1 MKKVIFRTLF
11 LGLLGLSIVGCK
23 KEVISKDSREITPE
37 FEASKNL
44 VYFYSIESY
53 ESFIDNYD
61 EEQKEVAFEE
71 LKKSN
76 FQNYFT
82 KHENQVFTKYDD
94 ETVLNDYEMDDRFGQ
109 LLNQDGVL
117 RIGDYLFKVN
127 LSKEEVRVVPFFNSD
142 SYTEALTLINSQSK
156 EVMLFSTDDDVLDLL
171 ATGAQE
177 KCGGSSSFNEWS
189 PSIYDGFIG
198 GNYARFQ
205 AQYFKSGIYF
215 SVRIRGRH
223 YHGGSGIYT
232 SNPTLTFEVSPFNPN
247 WKALRVRRRPCG
259 GGHASYH
266 HGGIRTFQN
275 SGVWSGAGSNR
286 YVVFK
291 AYEGV
296 RALNGYRVWIRGY
309 INGNLGHSNYIGRE
323 VNSNF

>member
-1 MKKVIFRTLF
+1 MKKLIYKSLF
-11 LGLLGLSIVGCK
+11 LAIVGIGVVGCK
-23 KEVISKDSREITPE
+23 KETITQDSREITPE

-44 VYFYSIESY
+44 VSFKSIESY
-53 ESFIDNYD
+53 ENFINNYE
-61 EEQKEVAFEE
+61 EEQKEIAFEE
-71 LKKSN
+71 LNKSG

-82 KHENQVFTKYDD
+82 KQENLVLAKNDD
-94 ETVLNDYEMDDRFGQ
+94 STDSDDYEMDDRFGL
-109 LLNQDGVL
+109 LLNQDGVI

-127 LSKEEVRVVPFFNSD
+127 LPEEEVRAVSYTNSD
-142 SYTEALTLINSQSK
+142 SYSEALALLNSSSK
-156 EVMLFSTDDDVLDLL
+156 EVLLFSTDDDVLDIIT
-171 ATGAQE
+171 TGMQE

-198 GNYARFQ
+198 GNYVRFQ
-205 AQYFKSGIYF
+205 SQYFKSGIYF

-259 GGHASYH
+259 SGHATYH
-266 HGGIRTFQN
+266 HGGIRTFQK